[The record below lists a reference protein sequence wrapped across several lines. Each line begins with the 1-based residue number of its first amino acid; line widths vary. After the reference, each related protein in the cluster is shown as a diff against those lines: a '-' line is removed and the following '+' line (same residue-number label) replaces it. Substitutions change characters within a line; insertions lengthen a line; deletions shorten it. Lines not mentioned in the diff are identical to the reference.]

1 MQNFLDGREFFAA
14 RGLEVSGIILGV
26 DFIDLQE
33 SVFFLAEVDESG
45 LQISIDVVNDA
56 PVDVALDFFLVE
68 HVEIIFFE
76 HAVIGEGDFHLFT
89 GEDAD
94 IHAASAGGTALLL
107 GSRLADRLG
116 PDMLRRLVF
125 LVFLGYAAFAAF
137 APVSAAAP
145 ASAPALLSVTAV
157 LFGFGL
163 IVR

>member
-1 MQNFLDGREFFAA
+1 M
-14 RGLEVSGIILGV
+14 
-26 DFIDLQE
+26 
-33 SVFFLAEVDESG
+33 
-45 LQISIDVVNDA
+45 
-56 PVDVALDFFLVE
+56 E

-116 PDMLRRLVF
+116 PDMLRGLVF
-125 LVFLGYAAFAAF
+125 LVFLGWAAFAAF

>member
-1 MQNFLDGREFFAA
+1 M
-14 RGLEVSGIILGV
+14 
-26 DFIDLQE
+26 
-33 SVFFLAEVDESG
+33 
-45 LQISIDVVNDA
+45 
-56 PVDVALDFFLVE
+56 E

-94 IHAASAGGTALLL
+94 IHAASAGGTALL